1 MSDVMNNILGRS
13 QYETPQDAEYS
24 AAPATADSEAEDA
37 TATPESVEAE
47 EIEEPSATESLAESA
62 DKEPSGDD
70 NDAAAAKGE
79 EENVPEEAAPVTE
92 ARPAAGTRGSTTVGD
107 GVVTKIVTRVAR
119 GPEGVY
125 SLLDDDVAVEIEGD
139 VATIQVSLVIEFGH
153 AVKALAEQLRTDVIE
168 AVEGFLGLDVA
179 AVDIHIADVHFPD
192 AG

>member
-1 MSDVMNNILGRS
+1 MTDVVDS
-13 QYETPQDAEYS
+13 TYEHPQYETAQSDMAV
-24 AAPATADSEAEDA
+24 APES
-37 TATPESVEAE
+37 ATPEAVEDVAEEAE
-47 EIEEPSATESLAESA
+47 
-62 DKEPSGDD
+62 
-70 NDAAAAKGE
+70 
-79 EENVPEEAAPVTE
+79 PVTE

-125 SLLDDDVAVEIEGD
+125 SLADDDVAVEIEGD